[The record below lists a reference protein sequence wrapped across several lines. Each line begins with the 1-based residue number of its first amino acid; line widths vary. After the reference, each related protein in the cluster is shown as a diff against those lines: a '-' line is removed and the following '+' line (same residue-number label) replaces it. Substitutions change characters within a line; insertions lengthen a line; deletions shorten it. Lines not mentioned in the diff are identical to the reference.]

1 MAGNQ
6 PSPGRG
12 GQSQTGGVAAYLR
25 WVRELVIWPE
35 SIIAGV
41 AVWLLGFM
49 LTYLPVT
56 FLDVGGGQQLDF
68 AILVYYESVGGVLF
82 DGVTRVDQL
91 GTTLGYQT
99 ALDSN
104 AFGVGP
110 ALHMLVPALVLLV
123 GGYALAGRHIKQ
135 GTTERPLE
143 SILAGMSLT
152 IWFALVLFL
161 AVAVA
166 DTDTSP
172 DLVVD
177 TSPDLVVLL
186 PVTLL
191 YAGVFTAIGATVRS
205 RARLVSGWGM
215 LGGVGA
221 FLAGLPLF
229 LLGDPFDGSSRASS
243 FSTDGPLNDR
253 ADASS
258 LSDVDG
264 AKGWADFLAEFVGE
278 HGLGVSTVD
287 PSWFAA
293 LVPLLFGAILAYG
306 YRRDSPAVGL
316 GEGARLATGY
326 VIPVLLVVVAQA
338 GLTAQGF
345 EDQFPDGWSPE
356 AIESMNYLL
365 GTSVRSI
372 LLAGIVYPVL
382 FAAIG
387 GAVGAVA
394 YRARQTASQ
403 PNRGA
408 SREQE
413 PGEGQSTATQRGRSG
428 EQAPDEYPGRD
439 RPPASGGPA
448 GAPGSEDTGGS
459 APGGPAERGE
469 QPPASG
475 GPGPDESSGGGPE
488 PGSPGQSPAP
498 DERGGDTSPDQ
509 PVGGPPPGDSGS
521 PGSDES
527 VGGPPPGD
535 SGSPGPDQQ
544 TGGPPAGD
552 SGTRES
558 DQPVGGP
565 QVGDGPADETD
576 SPGSDE
582 PGGGRQVDE
591 GSGDNSPE
599 SDETGDGSGTGES
612 AGGADGED
620 GEQLSPSDILGDEID
635 EDSDE
640 SDESDETSG

>member
-6 PSPGRG
+6 PRPGRG
-12 GQSQTGGVAAYLR
+12 GQSQTGGVAAYIR
-25 WVRELVIWPE
+25 WAREIVVWPE

-41 AVWLLGFM
+41 AVWLLGFI

-82 DGVTRVDQL
+82 DGVTQVDLL

-135 GTTERPLE
+135 GTTRRPLE

-166 DTDTSP
+166 DT
-172 DLVVD
+172 D

-229 LLGDPFDGSSRASS
+229 LLGDPFDGSSLASS
-243 FSTDGPLNDR
+243 FSISGPPSDR

-278 HGLGVSTVD
+278 HGLEVSTVI

-338 GLTAQGF
+338 GLTAQEF

-365 GTSVRSI
+365 GTSVRGI

-413 PGEGQSTATQRGRSG
+413 QPAGGQSTATQRGRSG
-428 EQAPDEYPGRD
+428 ERAPDDQYPGRD

-459 APGGPAERGE
+459 GPGGPRERGE

-475 GPGPDESSGGGPE
+475 GPGPDESSGGGPGA
-488 PGSPGQSPAP
+488 GSPGQSPAP
-498 DERGGDTSPDQ
+498 DERGGSGPDQ
-509 PVGGPPPGDSGS
+509 PVGGPPPDDSDARQ
-521 PGSDES
+521 SDQP

-544 TGGPPAGD
+544 TGGPPPGD

-565 QVGDGPADETD
+565 QVGDGPADESD

-582 PGGGRQVDE
+582 SGGSSQVGDGPGDG
-591 GSGDNSPE
+591 SPE
-599 SDETGDGSGTGES
+599 SDGTGDGSETGES

-640 SDESDETSG
+640 SDETSG